1 MRNGVAEAA
10 PVTGALPTNPRKDGV
25 SARLT
30 LLIFVF
36 GPLALLIAAQQSLL
50 GVPLL
55 SDEHTHHAQ
64 IQAFLRGDATQ
75 NPHLTTFATYH
86 WIMAS
91 GLATIGSDSI
101 VSLRWLSGS
110 LGLLLVSLFAL
121 VYARRV
127 QGDLQTAALRAALI
141 VVTPI
146 LIPYLFLVFTD
157 ALGLAAVLA
166 LAWAAQARRWW
177 LAGLFGV
184 LAIAIRQ
191 MNVVWVLWALM
202 LFVVRERPVVSFRAI
217 AWPIIAKAFPL
228 LLTLAAFA
236 GFVYW
241 NGGVA
246 LGDRVSHPVG
256 RLYDENLFFFLVIAS
271 IALLPIHLM
280 QAPAIVAMWRRHP
293 WAWSLAAIGISA
305 WFVLGFHASHHYNLA
320 LLYLH
325 NDIVQWLNA
334 PMHRIIVAV
343 PLVWTLMSLM
353 AALDRGVESWIWL
366 AATILVLIPSWLVEH
381 RYGIVPLALWQVLRL
396 RFSASTEWLLALWMA
411 GLGVAA
417 FLLTRSGSYFL

>member
-1 MRNGVAEAA
+1 MN
-10 PVTGALPTNPRKDGV
+10 GALPTNPRKDRV
-25 SARLT
+25 STRFT
-30 LLIFVF
+30 LLAFVF
-36 GPLALLIAAQQSLL
+36 GLLALLIVSQQSLL

-55 SDEHTHHAQ
+55 SDEDTHHAQ
-64 IQAFLRGDATQ
+64 IQSFLHGDGAQ

-86 WIMAS
+86 WIIAS
-91 GLATIGSDSI
+91 GLGVIGSDAL

-110 LGLLLVSLFAL
+110 LGLGLVSLFAL
-121 VYARRV
+121 IYARRV

-166 LAWAAQARRWW
+166 LAWATQARRWW
-177 LAGLFGV
+177 LAGLLGV

-191 MNVVWVLWALM
+191 MNVAWVLWALM
-202 LFVVRERPVVSFRAI
+202 LFVVRERPVLSLRAI
-217 AWPIIAKAFPL
+217 AWPVIVKALPL
-228 LLTLAAFA
+228 LLTLATFA
-236 GFVYW
+236 GFVCW
-241 NGGVA
+241 NHGVA

-256 RLYDENLFFFLVIAS
+256 RLYDENVFFFLVVALIV
-271 IALLPIHLM
+271 LLPVHLM

-293 WAWSLAAIGISA
+293 WAWTLATIGIAA

-320 LLYLH
+320 LQYLH

-334 PMHRIIVAV
+334 PMHRVIVTV

-353 AALDRGVESWIWL
+353 AALDRSVESWIWL
-366 AATILVLIPSWLVEH
+366 AATLLVLIPSWLVEH
-381 RYGIVPLALWQVLRL
+381 RYGIVPLALWQVLRV
-396 RFSASTEWLLALWMA
+396 RFNTSTEWTLALWMV
-411 GLGVAA
+411 GLGVAG